1 MKNSLGK
8 IAIFALLIFV
18 LAGCT
23 QNHRSVAKNIEK
35 VNMNRATWLTYWDLA
50 AGEKDLLQ
58 LGKKVGKLSYFCAYF
73 DDFDRLFVPA
83 ELREAKNVH
92 KRNKLHTE
100 SYLTFVNDKI
110 KFDDTIILKDIEVL
124 RRIFA
129 KSANLDKHI
138 DDIIALALQGDYDG
152 VEIDYERIWK
162 DETIGKQFVEF
173 ADKLYKRARDKQL
186 KVRIVLEPNTPFSTA
201 GFAKGPEY
209 VVMFY
214 NLYGPHSGPG
224 PKANK
229 DFINKLLVKMASLPG
244 ETAAAFALGGC
255 RWGSDGKKQ
264 WITEQEAMKLTTVHK
279 VVPQRDPASQSLFFE
294 YESCG
299 VRYDVWF
306 ADINTLIY
314 WSSLAEEKGV
324 DRINIWRVGGNHDID
339 KIK

>member
-1 MKNSLGK
+1 MGK
-8 IAIFALLIFV
+8 IVIFALIIFV
-18 LAGCT
+18 LSGCT
-23 QNHRSVAKNIEK
+23 QNHHSVAKNIEK
-35 VNMNRATWLTYWDLA
+35 VNMNRAAWLAYWDLE

-58 LGKKVGKLSYFCAYF
+58 LGKKVGKLTYFAAYF
-73 DDFDRLFVPA
+73 DEFDRLFIPIA
-83 ELREAKNVH
+83 LREAKNVH
-92 KRNKLHTE
+92 KRKKLHTE
-100 SYLTFVNDKI
+100 SYLSFVNDK
-110 KFDDTIILKDIEVL
+110 KMFDETIILKDVEVL

-129 KSANLDKHI
+129 KRDSLDKHI
-138 DDIIALALQGDYDG
+138 DDIIALAIQDDYDG
-152 VEIDYERIWK
+152 IEIDYERIWK
-162 DETIGKQFVEF
+162 DETIGKQFVIF
-173 ADKLYKRARDKQL
+173 SDKLYKRARDRGL

-214 NLYGPHSGPG
+214 NLHGPHSGPG

-229 DFINKLLVKMASLPG
+229 DFIDKLLVRMSSLPG
-244 ETAAAFALGGC
+244 DKAAAFSMGGS

-294 YESCG
+294 YESDG
-299 VRYDVWF
+299 VRYHVWF
-306 ADINTLIY
+306 ADINTLIF

-324 DRINIWRVGGNHDID
+324 DRINIWRLGGNHDID